1 MQLKKH
7 IKNVRQFLKELY
19 LFFLLISFIS
29 IMDIYYFDKL
39 NLSRFLLMGKEVDTR
54 SWLTIISSFMISIL
68 AKTLGGI
75 ILIFVTYKQ
84 IEANREDLNRK

>member
-1 MQLKKH
+1 M
-7 IKNVRQFLKELY
+7 KELY